1 MKVSVFGLGYVGCVM
16 TACLAREG
24 HEVVGV
30 DVNPEK
36 VETVAGGESPIE
48 EPGVGEAIAEGVAE
62 ERIEATT
69 DATAAVLDSSV
80 SFLTVGTPLD
90 DTGQLSTTNLY
101 NVVDSMVEAVDEKGN
116 HRVVVRSTVPPSTTR
131 SLREYMDSKT
141 AEGTD
146 VDFAVNPEFLR
157 EGAAMDDFFDPP
169 YVVVGTFEG
178 DAAEDLVNLYR
189 TLGLDGEVR
198 TVAPEEAESLK
209 MVNNAFHALK
219 ICFANEVGSLASAA
233 GVDGRELMD
242 LVQSDRKLNV
252 SEQYLDPGFAFGGSC
267 LPKDS
272 RAIATIAEDNGVSA
286 PLLDSIPESNDAHIE
301 RVRDRVESVDGSTV
315 GIVGIAFKS
324 DTTDMRNSPG
334 LRLAKQL
341 DDEVLFYADGLD
353 PSEAV
358 GSNRDYLDKT
368 MPDLTDRLVSDPDSF
383 LDRADVVVFAN
394 NCARPELTTRLED
407 TPVCDPVGTVPEVAD
422 DVPEYH
428 SVSW

>member
-1 MKVSVFGLGYVGCVM
+1 MKVSVFGMGYVGCVM
-16 TACLAREG
+16 TACLASEG

-36 VETVAGGESPIE
+36 VQTIAGGESPIE
-48 EPGVGEAIAEGVAE
+48 EPGVDEAIAEGVSE
-62 ERIEATT
+62 GRVDATT
-69 DATAAVLDSSV
+69 DPDEAVANSSI

-101 NVVDSMVEAVDEKGN
+101 NVLDSIAAPVDAKGE
-116 HRVVVRSTVPPSTTR
+116 HTVVVRSTVPPGTTR
-131 SLREYMDSKT
+131 SLREYMDEKT
-141 AEGTD
+141 AETTD
-146 VDFAVNPEFLR
+146 VDFAANPEFLR

-169 YVVVGTFEG
+169 YVVVGTFEDD
-178 DAAEDLVNLYR
+178 DAGELVSLYR
-189 TLGLDGEVR
+189 TLEQDAEIRVVG
-198 TVAPEEAESLK
+198 AEEAESLK

-219 ICFANEVGSLASAA
+219 ICFANEVGSVASAA

-272 RAIATIAEDNGVSA
+272 RAIATIAADGGVEA
-286 PLLDSIPESNDAHIE
+286 PLLDSIPESNDAHID
-301 RVRDRVESVDGSTV
+301 RVRDRVESLEGDTV

-334 LRLAKQL
+334 LRLARRL
-341 DDEVLFYADGLD
+341 DDDVLFYADGLD

-358 GSNRDYLDKT
+358 GSNRDYLDRT
-368 MPDLTDRLVSDPDSF
+368 MPDLTDRLESDPDAF
-383 LDRADVVVFAN
+383 LDSADVVVFAN
-394 NCARPELTTRLED
+394 DCARPELVTRLSD
-407 TPVCDPVGTVPEVAD
+407 TPVCDPVGTVREVAD
-422 DVPEYH
+422 EVPEYH